1 MKDKLIE
8 LLGLKADATDEQII
22 GEVSTLKSIAASKAN
37 VEANEREITQV
48 IQRSGGALNRQGA
61 EMVLKNRKA
70 AAAEAEKSEKKKA
83 KSKE

>member
-1 MKDKLIE
+1 MKEKLIE

-37 VEANEREITQV
+37 VEANERETQVV

-61 EMVLKNRKA
+61 EMVIKNRRA
-70 AAAEAEKSEKKKA
+70 AAAESKKA
-83 KSKE
+83 EAKKSDAKK